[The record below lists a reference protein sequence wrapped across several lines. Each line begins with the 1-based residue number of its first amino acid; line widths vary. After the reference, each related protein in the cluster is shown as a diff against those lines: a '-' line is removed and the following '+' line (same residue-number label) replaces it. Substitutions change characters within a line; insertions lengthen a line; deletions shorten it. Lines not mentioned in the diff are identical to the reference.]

1 MRKRVQTW
9 DPLSQVG
16 NTVDAIIDAPARSRS
31 SRRTAQVEERRG
43 VGRPRVEGR
52 RRLIASVEKEQFKK
66 IRLVALE
73 RDVDIST
80 VVRDA
85 LKKAGY

>member
-1 MRKRVQTW
+1 MKKREQTW
-9 DPLSQVG
+9 DPLEQVG
-16 NTVDAIIDAPARSRS
+16 NTVDAMLDSNPRHRTTRTQAMAEGRRS
-31 SRRTAQVEERRG
+31 

-66 IRLVALE
+66 LRLAAIE

-80 VVRDA
+80 IVRDA
-85 LKKAGY
+85 LKSAGF

>member
-1 MRKRVQTW
+1 MKKRTQTW

-16 NTVDAIIDAPARSRS
+16 DTVDAILDAPARKSTS
-31 SRRTAQVEERRG
+31 KAKAEASRG

-52 RRLIASVEKEQFKK
+52 RRLIASIDAMQFKK
-66 IRLVALE
+66 LRQMAVD

-80 VVRDA
+80 IVRDA
-85 LKKAGY
+85 LAKAGF

>member
-1 MRKRVQTW
+1 MKKREQTW
-9 DPLSQVG
+9 DPLAQVG
-16 NTVDAIIDAPARSRS
+16 NTVDAMLDS
-31 SRRTAQVEERRG
+31 SPRHRATRTQSTTEGKRT

-66 IRLVALE
+66 LRLAAIE

-80 VVRDA
+80 IVRDA
-85 LKKAGY
+85 LKSAGF

>member
-1 MRKRVQTW
+1 MKKREQTW
-9 DPLSQVG
+9 DPLAQVG
-16 NTVDAIIDAPARSRS
+16 HTVDAMLDAPPRHRVT
-31 SRRTAQVEERRG
+31 RTPPTTPRKRN

-66 IRLVALE
+66 LRLAAIE

-80 VVRDA
+80 IVRDA
-85 LKKAGY
+85 LKSAGF

>member
-1 MRKRVQTW
+1 MRKRKQTW
-9 DPLSQVG
+9 DPLLQVG
-16 NTVDAIIDAPARSRS
+16 NTVDAIIDSPARPRS
-31 SRRTAQVEERRG
+31 SRRTIKVEERRG

-66 IRLVALE
+66 IRLAALE

>member
-1 MRKRVQTW
+1 MKKREQTW

-16 NTVDAIIDAPARSRS
+16 NTIDAMLDSTPRQRPTSTKA
-31 SRRTAQVEERRG
+31 AADGKRG

-52 RRLIASVEKEQFKK
+52 RRLIASVEKEQFRKL
-66 IRLVALE
+66 RLAAIE

-85 LKKAGY
+85 LKSAGF

>member
-1 MRKRVQTW
+1 MKKREQTW
-9 DPLSQVG
+9 DPLAQVG
-16 NTVDAIIDAPARSRS
+16 NTVDAMLDSPPRHHATRIRSTTEGK
-31 SRRTAQVEERRG
+31 RT

-66 IRLVALE
+66 LRLAAIE

-80 VVRDA
+80 IVRDV
-85 LKKAGY
+85 LKSAGF

>member
-1 MRKRVQTW
+1 MKKRSQTW

-16 NTVDAIIDAPARSRS
+16 NTVDAILEAPARKRA
-31 SRRTAQVEERRG
+31 TKVNTKATRG

-52 RRLIASVEKEQFKK
+52 RRLIASINTTQFKK
-66 IRLVALE
+66 LRQMAVD

-80 VVRDA
+80 VVREA
-85 LKKAGY
+85 LMKAGF

>member
-1 MRKRVQTW
+1 MKKREQTW
-9 DPLSQVG
+9 DPLAQVG
-16 NTVDAIIDAPARSRS
+16 NTVDAMLDSTTRRHTPRKKADRKRS
-31 SRRTAQVEERRG
+31 

-52 RRLIASVEKEQFKK
+52 RRLIASVEKEQFKQS
-66 IRLVALE
+66 RLAAIE

>member
-1 MRKRVQTW
+1 MKKREQTW
-9 DPLSQVG
+9 DPLAQVG
-16 NTVDAIIDAPARSRS
+16 NTVDAMLDSTPRQHTMRTKAKAEEK
-31 SRRTAQVEERRG
+31 RR

-52 RRLIASVEKEQFKK
+52 RRLIASVGKEQFKK
-66 IRLVALE
+66 LRLAAIE

-85 LKKAGY
+85 LKIAGF